1 VHAIVDIYKR
11 HKGSADQAEFARAVE
26 DKRKEIEEDRGKL
39 RKALGGKKAG
49 SRNVYVPLRNLSA
62 HGGLSY
68 VLIDRVRLAEGKIV
82 EVVYRGDLLRPL
94 LDELMSQ
101 CGLYGR

>member
-1 VHAIVDIYKR
+1 VALTPLQIR
-11 HKGSADQAEFARAVE
+11 PREAEKGV
-26 DKRKEIEEDRGKL
+26 
-39 RKALGGKKAG
+39 GGKNAS
-49 SRNVYVPLRNLSA
+49 SRNVYVPLRDLSA

-82 EVVYRGDLLRPL
+82 DVVYRRDLLRPL
-94 LDELMSQ
+94 LDELMRQ

>member
-1 VHAIVDIYKR
+1 VALTPLQIR
-11 HKGSADQAEFARAVE
+11 PREAEEGV
-26 DKRKEIEEDRGKL
+26 
-39 RKALGGKKAG
+39 GGKKAG

-94 LDELMSQ
+94 LDELMRQ

>member
-1 VHAIVDIYKR
+1 
-11 HKGSADQAEFARAVE
+11 
-26 DKRKEIEEDRGKL
+26 
-39 RKALGGKKAG
+39 
-49 SRNVYVPLRNLSA
+49 VYVPLRNLSA

-82 EVVYRGDLLRPL
+82 EVVYRRDLLRPL
-94 LDELMSQ
+94 LDGLMRQ

>member
-1 VHAIVDIYKR
+1 MTPLQIR
-11 HKGSADQAEFARAVE
+11 PREAEEGV
-26 DKRKEIEEDRGKL
+26 
-39 RKALGGKKAG
+39 GGKKAG

-82 EVVYRGDLLRPL
+82 EVVYRGTSSGPF
-94 LDELMSQ
+94 ST
-101 CGLYGR
+101 G